1 MNSEFLNQYIEKLS
15 GTITDL
21 TKKLLLLETQFEYNV
36 KIGADNLAELDQLKL
51 NNSNNQSSNDIRIQ
65 ELNDLINSK
74 NNSLHQTMLQLE
86 EIKSKLLVEQEY
98 NSRLV
103 LENAKLSDELLT
115 KKSNKRNSK

>member
-36 KIGADNLAELDQLKL
+36 KVGADNLAELDQLKL